1 MEKVLDKVLAIIDRH
16 MSEYTQCMVGIVT
29 YELDMVESDC
39 ALSKS
44 EAERLDRKWQ
54 DTFERRAELLSLREE
69 ILQSVVIQ

>member
-1 MEKVLDKVLAIIDRH
+1 MDKVLDKVLAIIDRH
-16 MSEYTQCMVGIVT
+16 IEDYKLSMEGIVS

-54 DTFERRAELLSLREE
+54 DAFERRAELVILRKE
-69 ILQSVVIQ
+69 ILQAVVLE